1 MTPEPSVEAGCS
13 RGNWSPKKKRNRGS
27 SVSRPCGRATD
38 ALENILTT
46 AGMALCAASAKER
59 PGGARGVSV
68 PGGASCSAMPGANR
82 RRFDNP
88 CFCNHCGLSAAMMNR
103 SARSTVTDCANSSPN
118 GLQVEGQ
125 RDIRKL
131 ATGVTASRALLE
143 AALAWGADA
152 ALVHHGFFWKNEPL
166 PIRGWKYQRLRLLLA
181 NGMHLFAYHLP
192 LDAHPELGNNAQLGQ
207 RLGVCAEGRFG
218 DQELGWTGSLPE
230 PVTLAAFS
238 AQVND
243 ALGRAPLALG
253 DAKRSIRRVAWC
265 TGAAQSF
272 FSDAIQAGADLY
284 LSGEVS
290 ESTTHLARESGVAY
304 LAAGHHAT
312 ERYGVQALG
321 QHLADRFGFEHRFI
335 DIDNPV

>member
-1 MTPEPSVEAGCS
+1 
-13 RGNWSPKKKRNRGS
+13 
-27 SVSRPCGRATD
+27 
-38 ALENILTT
+38 
-46 AGMALCAASAKER
+46 
-59 PGGARGVSV
+59 
-68 PGGASCSAMPGANR
+68 MPGANR

-103 SARSTVTDCANSSPN
+103 SARSTVTDCANSSQKRLSIEDRRLRKGKRMRHTKLELYVNPLLEVDRFRDYCPN

-218 DQELGWTGSLPE
+218 DQELGWIGTLPE

-304 LAAGHHAT
+304 LAAGH
-312 ERYGVQALG
+312 
-321 QHLADRFGFEHRFI
+321 
-335 DIDNPV
+335 